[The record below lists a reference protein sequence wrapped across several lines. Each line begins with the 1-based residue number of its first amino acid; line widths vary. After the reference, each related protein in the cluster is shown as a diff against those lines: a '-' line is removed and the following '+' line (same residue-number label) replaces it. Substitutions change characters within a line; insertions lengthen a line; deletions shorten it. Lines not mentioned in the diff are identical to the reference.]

1 MAKLTEEEKVRLRIA
16 LQKNLDRNKLF
27 KGMTKAEK
35 SAMKFKDP
43 DKYGVPTALDSMR
56 YKAPKSQKWIVVDPN
71 TGKEHSFSDSTN
83 AQNYIKLQTK
93 KMNEPKKPTAK
104 ERKIEKQLKLGGSYV
119 DPDTGFSTR
128 DSLMAAGAF
137 IPERFKTPKKPK
149 LKTEEQ
155 LYNERKKEL
164 DFILA
169 SPSLP
174 EEDRAFYENEMTKLE
189 DSKFNRLTKGKK
201 TAKKISNIDQKD
213 DPSTIEKIFNWGAN
227 KWKKSVSDSQWVS
240 ARRKYWQGEGLKSL
254 SLSDEEIKSIKGND
268 NGYTWALKK
277 AKEDFEI
284 KKENEG
290 KVFVD
295 ANGIKAKMVNGKW
308 VEVD

>member
-1 MAKLTEEEKVRLRIA
+1 MSKKNNWQQGLSDEQLQKILNAQSAYKQKIKKLTEKDMNIQAIENLR
-16 LQKNLDRNKLF
+16 
-27 KGMTKAEK
+27 
-35 SAMKFKDP
+35 KD
-43 DKYGVPTALDSMR
+43 GGTLMDSVYAG
-56 YKAPKSQKWIVVDPN
+56 YKEPN
-71 TGKEHSFSDSTN
+71 
-83 AQNYIKLQTK
+83 
-93 KMNEPKKPTAK
+93 PKKPTAK
-104 ERKIEKQLKLGGSYV
+104 ELQAQAIERIRKGEGTLS
-119 DPDTGFSTR
+119 
-128 DSLMAAGAF
+128 DSLTANIVPTDVQQAKQDVKPSEM
-137 IPERFKTPKKPK
+137 PKS
-149 LKTEEQ
+149 KTEEQ
-155 LYNERKKEL
+155 IYNERKKEL

-174 EEDRAFYENEMTKLE
+174 EEDRAFYENEMIKLE
-189 DSKFNRLTKGKK
+189 DSKFTRLTKGKK